1 MTVGTG
7 IITSVSIAHNHAD
20 LDTIESAC
28 AMCEGSVLE
37 SLLTHTSVTEA
48 FSLQTCNRF
57 EAYVVSESPDAGHEA
72 LQSVIH
78 DVPSD
83 AVRTSGHEASL
94 RQLMRVSCGL
104 ESLVL
109 GEDQILGQVREA
121 YLVARANGGIGPV
134 LEEALTKAI
143 HVGKRARTETAID
156 EGVVSLGSAAV
167 RLAASETSLT
177 DSSAL
182 VVGAGEMGT
191 LAARSL
197 AEKVDRLAIAN
208 RTIPHAEHVAETL
221 DGETRTESIGLDVLP
236 EALARNDVVVSATG
250 SDVSVIDRTML
261 SGAGETLLIDIAQP
275 RDIASDV
282 DALPGVVVFDLD
294 SLESITDETTE
305 QRQAAAEE
313 VETMI
318 DREIDRLL
326 TQYKRKRADEVIAAM
341 YEGAENMKQRE
352 LSTAF
357 SQLEAS
363 DDFTADQRE
372 VVESLADALV
382 GQLLAAPTKS
392 LRDAAERDDWSTI
405 NTALQLF
412 DPQFD
417 GQPPHVR
424 ETAPEDREDTTDVP
438 QGLEQSSDD

>member
-7 IITSVSIAHNHAD
+7 IITSASIAHEHAE
-20 LDTIESAC
+20 LETIESMC
-28 AMCEGSVLE
+28 AMEEESVVE

-57 EAYVVSESPDAGHEA
+57 EAYIVSESPDAGHEA
-72 LQSVIH
+72 LQSVMN

-83 AVRTSGHEASL
+83 AVRSFGHEASL
-94 RQLMRVSCGL
+94 RQLLRVSCGL

-121 YLVARANGGIGPV
+121 YLVARSNGGIGPV

-143 HVGKRARTETAID
+143 HVGERARTETAID

-167 RLAASETSLT
+167 RLAARKTSL
-177 DSSAL
+177 DGASVL

-191 LAARSL
+191 IAARSL
-197 AEKVDRLAIAN
+197 AEEVDRLTIAN
-208 RTIPHAEHVAETL
+208 RTVPHAEHVAGTL
-221 DGETRTESIGLDVLP
+221 DDSKTRTGSIGLDALP
-236 EALARNDVVVSATG
+236 DTLVESDVVVSATG
-250 SDVSVIDRTML
+250 SDTPVIDRSML
-261 SGAGETLLIDIAQP
+261 AGAGETLIIDIAQP
-275 RDIASDV
+275 RDVASDV
-282 DALPGVVVFDLD
+282 DALPGVVVYDLA
-294 SLESITDETTE
+294 SLESITDETTA
-305 QRQAAAEE
+305 QRQTAAEE

-341 YEGAENMKQRE
+341 YEGAENVKQRE
-352 LSTAF
+352 LSTAI
-357 SQLEAS
+357 SQLEARG
-363 DDFTADQRE
+363 DLTDDQRE

-382 GQLLAAPTKS
+382 GQLLSAPTKS

-417 GQPPHVR
+417 GSRDGIIPDEMAGTMNAPH
-424 ETAPEDREDTTDVP
+424 
-438 QGLEQSSDD
+438 GMEQSSDD